1 MPFEAEELPMSNQ
14 ILQIAKKTIMTERQG
29 ITPLRSSRK
38 PDIASLPD
46 VFPSGVTIIKSNYAL
61 TFVESIN
68 NIEDGPIVGREIV
81 DCWVLDNGILKVKA
95 ILMGGNV
102 VSIEKGGQEY
112 LWQNR
117 EGATYYGRGSDAFPL
132 NRGLILHGG
141 IRVAAVT
148 AEHGLYYDTDWD
160 IDFIADPTGSA
171 IILKI
176 KDTQENRNLL
186 CDILSKGQFL
196 SPGSNVPMSKYP
208 VTDAEFIF
216 TVSLRP
222 GEAFVRL
229 NAALINTKETP
240 VTAEIWLPQTYP
252 VTKNSQI
259 ISYQKKRRCKDLWVY
274 MGMLKDN
281 FVVQDMQL
289 DKDNDLPAY
298 QGKNGFIVGCPPN
311 PASWTNA
318 DLNKPLDWPSGWGGI
333 LYDYPR
339 RDGYYHAVSYGDG
352 RGTAYVSIS
361 NDKTPHYTKM
371 WSWGNPDIFN
381 RQEALAQNPPLAAG
395 RPKSEYYEPWGSGF
409 NTCFFQP
416 SEFPQGESSWD
427 AFIVPIESGLDSGK
441 TQQELRDVI
450 DQKIEHITP
459 KLT

>member
-160 IDFIADPTGSA
+160 IDQYQRNPGDR
-171 IILKI
+171 
-176 KDTQENRNLL
+176 RNLAAA
-186 CDILSKGQFL
+186 DLSRHQELPNHF
-196 SPGSNVPMSKYP
+196 PP
-208 VTDAEFIF
+208 
-216 TVSLRP
+216 
-222 GEAFVRL
+222 
-229 NAALINTKETP
+229 KETSLQGFMGLYGN
-240 VTAEIWLPQTYP
+240 AE
-252 VTKNSQI
+252 
-259 ISYQKKRRCKDLWVY
+259 
-274 MGMLKDN
+274 G
-281 FVVQDMQL
+281 
-289 DKDNDLPAY
+289 
-298 QGKNGFIVGCPPN
+298 
-311 PASWTNA
+311 
-318 DLNKPLDWPSGWGGI
+318 
-333 LYDYPR
+333 
-339 RDGYYHAVSYGDG
+339 
-352 RGTAYVSIS
+352 
-361 NDKTPHYTKM
+361 
-371 WSWGNPDIFN
+371 
-381 RQEALAQNPPLAAG
+381 
-395 RPKSEYYEPWGSGF
+395 
-409 NTCFFQP
+409 
-416 SEFPQGESSWD
+416 
-427 AFIVPIESGLDSGK
+427 
-441 TQQELRDVI
+441 
-450 DQKIEHITP
+450 
-459 KLT
+459 